1 MEPTSPVSPAL
12 AGRLF
17 TTEPPGK
24 PMLNSYQGGKKM
36 WFRDF
41 PGGSVAKTA
50 LSKPGVQVR
59 SLVRELDLTYC
70 N

>member
-1 MEPTSPVSPAL
+1 MFITKIVIALHVYRNWVS
-12 AGRLF
+12 G
-17 TTEPPGK
+17 GK
-24 PMLNSYQGGKKM
+24 KKM